1 MDQAPATNEGAVPQN
16 EKIKIM
22 NHDRSGASDAL
33 QQSGVADLE
42 QPGSR
47 GCIGL
52 RGWLGGSPKKLTKG
66 TTGAKRKLIEC

>member
-22 NHDRSGASDAL
+22 NHDRVAL
-33 QQSGVADLE
+33 QQSGVAELE

-52 RGWLGGSPKKLTKG
+52 CGWMGGSPKKLTKG